1 MMNITVSVIVKAS
14 LEQAWKVWLTPEHI
28 KQWNFASEDWE
39 CPSASVD
46 LRIGGQLASR
56 MQAKDGSFGF
66 DLVCTFTQI
75 VEYEM
80 LEYEMEDGRV
90 VEVKFREID
99 GGIEIIETFDAEDS
113 NPIEMQQAG
122 WQSILNN
129 YKRYIEN
136 S

>member
-1 MMNITVSVIVKAS
+1 MNITVSVIVKAS

>member
-1 MMNITVSVIVKAS
+1 MNVTVSVIVKAS

-99 GGIEIIETFDAEDS
+99 GGIEIIETFDAEES
-113 NPIEMQQAG
+113 NPVEMQQAG